1 MIITTFQSV
10 NRAYIENQEQVVD
23 NAWNIHAQ
31 AFLTRDPSKDKDLVA
46 LFNLAKFKDL
56 GDPTAE
62 LGRKYIYKDG
72 IRTEIYVEIPG
83 TIRRSKANLE
93 FITGLVLD
101 IDKGQRIEDAISLY
115 EDLEYVIYTTF
126 RHTSDEH
133 RFRIIIPFSQ
143 PLLSEDIDLR
153 KRAIQKTFPTVDR
166 ASFNASQ
173 AFYFHSGL
181 NDPIAYHNP
190 GIMIDPYQFEVEQKP
205 EPVIYQKEMTSD
217 YKDVEELIRELKRH
231 YSDLENQVRM
241 RVTWAV
247 QSALGRDQTISLMR
261 TYYPD
266 WDKTQKYESWCST
279 FRQGSIHLGTV
290 VEMIRRHDPGFR
302 RSSWGNTIR
311 SLRQAII
318 KKYNKETINGE

>member
-1 MIITTFQSV
+1 MYITTFQSV
-10 NRAYIENQEQVVD
+10 NRAYIVSQDQVID
-23 NAWNIHAQ
+23 LEWQKLAQ
-31 AFLTRDPSKDKDLVA
+31 LFLERDPSKDKDLVA

-62 LGRKYIYKDG
+62 LGRIYEYKDG
-72 IRTEIYVEIPG
+72 QRTEHYKEIPN
-83 TIRRSKANLE
+83 TVRRSKANLE
-93 FITGLVLD
+93 HITGLVLD
-101 IDKGQRIEDAISLY
+101 VDKGQKIEDAISLY
-115 EDLEYVIYTTF
+115 SGLEYVIYTTF
-126 RHTSDEH
+126 NHTFDLN

-143 PLLSEDIDLR
+143 PLKSEDIALR
-153 KRAIQKTFPTVDR
+153 KASIQETFPTVDP

-181 NDPIAYHNP
+181 NDPIAYHNM
-190 GIMIDPYQFEVEQKP
+190 GVMIDPYLFEVEQKP
-205 EPVIYQKEMTSD
+205 EPVIYQRETTSD
-217 YKDVEELIRELKRH
+217 YRDVEELIRELKRH

-247 QSALGRDQTISLMR
+247 QSALGREQTISLMR

-279 FRQGSIHLGTV
+279 FRQGSIHLGTI

-302 RSSWGNTIR
+302 RANYQLSVSKIGER
-311 SLRQAII
+311 I
-318 KKYNKETINGE
+318 KNREFKIKSFRI